1 MNAKQ
6 AISTAMNLGQ
16 MIMARYLGDLSDA
29 DLLRRPGPGCNHI
42 AWQLGHLI
50 SSQAGI
56 LNGLVPNAAPELP
69 AGFGEKHDKAH
80 SGSDNPQEF
89 CTKAEY
95 LDLMQR
101 LHQATKTALDAADE
115 ATFDE
120 PSPEF
125 LRNFLPTKGEAWM
138 LIGTHPIMH
147 AGQFVPV
154 RRALGKPIVI

>member
-1 MNAKQ
+1 MDAKQ
-6 AISTAMNLGQ
+6 AIKSAMNLSQ

-50 SSQAGI
+50 TSQAGI
-56 LNGLVPNAAPELP
+56 LNGLVPGAAPELP
-69 AGFGEKHDKAH
+69 PGFQEKHDKAN
-80 SGSDNPQEF
+80 SGSDNPQDF
-89 CTKAEY
+89 RKKDEY
-95 LDLMQR
+95 LQLMQS
-101 LHQATKTALDAADE
+101 LHAATVQALDASDPAELDQ
-115 ATFDE
+115 

-125 LRNFLPTKGEAWM
+125 LRNFLPTRGEAWM

-154 RRALGKPIVI
+154 RRALGKPVVI